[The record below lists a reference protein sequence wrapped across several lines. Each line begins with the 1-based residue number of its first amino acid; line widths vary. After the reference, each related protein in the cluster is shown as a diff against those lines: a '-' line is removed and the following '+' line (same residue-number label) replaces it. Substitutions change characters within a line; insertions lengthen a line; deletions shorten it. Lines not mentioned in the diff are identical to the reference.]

1 MTFFFL
7 KWGYSWCD
15 PKTTTTTTSGSDGI
29 VQGTSAADIIGA
41 GYVDADG
48 DKIDGGDAKLASEVG
63 DDDIID
69 SGAGNDVIYALKGN
83 DEVFAG
89 GGNDYVDGGVGN
101 DEIHGDAS
109 LNTTT
114 SAGGA
119 REKFE
124 WDKAVV
130 GGKTV
135 SDDTNIA
142 SGFTLD
148 TGETNVT
155 FSVIATNETPS
166 TTFETET
173 QKVHSITDDGKGVED
188 NSSMASS
195 LNSADESATFQW
207 SFDNP
212 VEDVSFRINDI
223 DYDSKVVVK
232 AYDASGN
239 LLSINVSYGN
249 DIDGYNLDAASGK
262 ETLVS
267 DGSGGSDTD
276 PDHSALINIAGPV
289 SYFTIEHTQYD
300 HHDSEI
306 NVTDIY
312 FTTTPAAAGS
322 EEAGD
327 DTLLGGEGDD
337 TIYGE
342 GENDSIEGGAGN
354 DLIYGDSGTNG
365 AAPTTSRESFEW
377 DKAPDPNGPA
387 PIDNNDPLSAFTQNT
402 GNVDVTFS
410 VAGSKESPS
419 TSFATDQQKVHSI
432 TTDGPEADKYSSLE
446 SHLNSKDESATY
458 KWEFSD
464 AGATKTVENI
474 SFRINDLDEDSKV
487 VITAFDEFGNK
498 VAVNTSYGSNISGS
512 DKDGVAGNE
521 TLVSKGGHYSDTS
534 PESSVLVNI
543 AGPVAY
549 FTVTHTQVGYD
560 TSEVN
565 ITDMYFDVTS
575 GPTQIGD
582 DGDDYIDGGEG
593 DDTIYG
599 EGGNDTIIG
608 GLGNDSMMGGDDED
622 TFVGGNVGDFVDGG
636 EGGVDNDTLDLRGLG
651 PLDVVLDSDDPAAP
665 TNNPENG
672 TVTFFDGSGNPTG
685 TMRFINIENVLTDP
699 PPPPPALDGIVEG
712 DDNANLIDINYTG
725 DPEGDRIDNNDA
737 ILGNVGSNDDIVE
750 AEGGNDTVYAGLGND
765 TIEGG
770 LGDDVMYG
778 ETGDD
783 VITDEGGSDFA
794 DGGEGDDVIDVSSPA
809 NLGAGTPDR
818 GYPGLFTGD
827 SDPFDDR
834 DTVYGGDGNDNIK
847 TGDDND
853 EIYGGAGNDTIDSG
867 VDDDFV
873 DGGDGDDYIIAS
885 EGSDLVYG
893 GEGND
898 EIWGG
903 AGPVLPDALN
913 IRDDLGDLVTDNG
926 KDTIYGGA
934 GNDSIYG
941 QDDDDE
947 IYGGEGDDYLDGG
960 IDNDLIRGGAG
971 NDTIL
976 GGQGD
981 DEIYGDEGDDYIEG
995 GDGNDSIYGL
1005 EGDDE
1010 IYGGAG
1016 DDFILGSIGDDTIY
1030 AGEGNDNVEG
1040 AADADTIFLDEGDD
1054 FAKGGA
1060 GDDEIH
1066 GGTGND
1072 TINGDA
1078 GNDTIYGDEGDD
1090 ELYGDNGQD
1099 VFYGGEGADRMFGQ
1113 DDEDTFVG
1121 ATAGDYVDGGE
1132 GFQAG
1137 HIDYDV
1143 LDLSGL
1149 GPLKINYDP
1158 SNVENGTVD
1167 FLDGVGNVTG
1177 TMTFKNI
1184 EEVIPC
1190 FTPGTVIA
1198 TPKGERLVEE
1208 LRAGDRVITR
1218 DNGIQEIRWIGEK
1231 AISGQELASND
1242 HLRPVLIQKGSL
1254 GYGLPERDMLV
1265 SPNHRVLVN
1274 NDKTALYFEEREVLV
1289 AAKHLT
1295 GLAGVDVVNAMR
1307 TTYIHFM
1314 FDRHEV
1320 VLSNGA
1326 WTESFQPGEQSL
1338 KGVGNAQRNEI
1349 YELFPEL
1356 KSLEGQRDYH
1366 SARRTLKKH
1375 EARLLAK

>member
-7 KWGYSWCD
+7 KWGYTWCD
-15 PKTTTTTTSGSDGI
+15 PKTTPTTPTTGSDGI
-29 VQGTSAADIIGA
+29 VQGTSSADIIGA
-41 GYVDADG
+41 GYVDGDG
-48 DKIDGGDAKLASEVG
+48 DKIDGGDAKLATEVG

-69 SGAGNDVIYALKGN
+69 AGAGDDKIYALKGN

-89 GGNDYVDGGVGN
+89 GGNDSVEGGIGN

-114 SAGGA
+114 ASGGD

-124 WDKAVV
+124 WDKAVI

-135 SDDTNIA
+135 SDTSNLA
-142 SGFTLD
+142 GGFTLD
-148 TGETNVT
+148 TGDTNVT
-155 FSVIATNETPS
+155 FSVISTNETPK

-188 NSSMASS
+188 NSSMASTLDS
-195 LNSADESATFQW
+195 KDESATFKW
-207 SFDNP
+207 SFDRP
-212 VEDVSFRINDI
+212 VEDISFRINDI

-232 AYDASGN
+232 AYDASGK

-262 ETLVS
+262 ETLIS

-276 PDHSALINIAGPV
+276 PDHSALVNIAGPV

-312 FTTTPAAAGS
+312 FTPVAGAAGS
-322 EEAGD
+322 EDAGN

-342 GENDSIEGGAGN
+342 GADDSILGGTGD

-365 AAPTTSRESFEW
+365 AGPTTVRESFEW

-387 PIDNNDPLSAFTQNT
+387 PIENNDPLSTFTQNT
-402 GNVDVTFS
+402 GNVEVKFS
-410 VAGSKESPS
+410 IAASKESPS

-432 TTDGPEADKYSSLE
+432 TTDGPDADKYSSLE

-458 KWEFSD
+458 KWEFSE
-464 AGATKTVENI
+464 GGSTKTVENI
-474 SFRINDLDEDSKV
+474 SFRINDLDEDSRV
-487 VITAFDEFGNK
+487 VITAYDEFGNK
-498 VAVNTSYGSNISGS
+498 VPVSTSWGSNITAE
-512 DKDGVAGNE
+512 DKDGVGGKE
-521 TLVSKGGHYSDTS
+521 TLTSKGWGYSDTS

-549 FTVTHTQVGYD
+549 FTVQHTQVGYQ
-560 TSEVN
+560 TSEINV
-565 ITDMYFDVTS
+565 TDMYFDVTS
-575 GPTQIGD
+575 GPVAIGA
-582 DGDDYIDGGEG
+582 DGNDYIDGEEG

-608 GLGNDSMMGGDDED
+608 GLGNDSMMGGDDAD
-622 TFVGGNVGDFVDGG
+622 TFIGANAGDFVDGG
-636 EGGVDNDTLDLRGLG
+636 EGGVDNDTLDLRGMG
-651 PLDVVLDSDDPAAP
+651 PLAVVYDSEDPAAP

-672 TVTFFDGSGNPTG
+672 TVTFFDGGGNPTG
-685 TMRFINIENVLTDP
+685 TMRFINIENVLLDPPP

-712 DDNANLIDINYTG
+712 DNDPNLIDVNYTG
-725 DPEGDRIDNNDA
+725 DPEGDMVDAGDA
-737 ILGNVGSNDDIVE
+737 ILPGEAPNDDIIY
-750 AEGGNDTVYAGLGND
+750 GYDGDD
-765 TIEGG
+765 TIKAG
-770 LGDDVMYG
+770 LGDDEIYG
-778 ETGDD
+778 GTGDD
-783 VITDEGGSDFA
+783 EIY
-794 DGGEGDDVIDVSSPA
+794 GGEGDDEIFDEGGSEYVEGGDGDDYIDVSSPA
-809 NLGAGTPDR
+809 NFGAGTPDR
-818 GYPGLFTGD
+818 GYPGLFDGD
-827 SDPFDDR
+827 TDPFDDR
-834 DTVYGGDGNDNIK
+834 DTVHGGDGNDHIV

-853 EIYGGAGNDTIDSG
+853 EIYGGAGDDYIDAG
-867 VDDDFV
+867 VDDDYV
-873 DGGDGDDYIIAS
+873 EGGDGDDYIIAS
-885 EGSDLVYG
+885 EGNDEVYG
-893 GEGND
+893 GAGND

-913 IRDDLGDLVTDNG
+913 IRDDQGDLRPDNG
-926 KDTIYGGA
+926 KDTLHGGE
-934 GNDSIYG
+934 GNDTIWG
-941 QDDDDE
+941 QDDDDL
-947 IYGGEGDDYLDGG
+947 IFGDEGDDYLDGG
-960 IDNDLIRGGAG
+960 IDD
-971 NDTIL
+971 DTI
-976 GGQGD
+976 
-981 DEIYGDEGDDYIEG
+981 YG
-995 GDGNDSIYGL
+995 GDGND
-1005 EGDDE
+1005 EVR
-1010 IYGGAG
+1010 GGQ
-1016 DDFILGSIGDDTIY
+1016 
-1030 AGEGNDNVEG
+1030 
-1040 AADADTIFLDEGDD
+1040 
-1054 FAKGGA
+1054 
-1060 GDDEIH
+1060 
-1066 GGTGND
+1066 
-1072 TINGDA
+1072 
-1078 GNDTIYGDEGDD
+1078 GDD
-1090 ELYGDNGQD
+1090 ELYGDD
-1099 VFYGGEGADRMFGQ
+1099 GEDLIFG
-1113 DDEDTFVG
+1113 DAGKDTI
-1121 ATAGDYVDGGE
+1121 DGGE
-1132 GFQAG
+1132 GDDEMYGGADEDLFVNVTYTDENNG
-1137 HIDYDV
+1137 DYIDGGSTFTSGTDFDT
-1143 LDLSGL
+1143 LDLTGSAPTGGHL
-1149 GPLKINYDP
+1149 EVKYTTPDQ
-1158 SNVENGTVD
+1158 ENGYVEY
-1167 FLDGVGNVTG
+1167 FVGTTKVG
-1177 TMTFKNI
+1177 HVEFRDI
-1184 EEVIPC
+1184 ESIVPC

-1231 AISGQELASND
+1231 AMSGQDLAANE

-1349 YELFPEL
+1349 LELFPEL
-1356 KSLEGQRDYH
+1356 SSQTGQKDYH
-1366 SARRTLKKH
+1366 AARRTLKRH
-1375 EARLLAK
+1375 EAQLLAK